1 MPKQPDP
8 SRVSQEPWTVER
20 LVSGG
25 DGFLRAPDGRAAF
38 VPGAFPGDSILPRS
52 VTAKKRHVR
61 VKAFELVSP
70 STDRVPRACSVQGC
84 GGCPWM
90 ELSRPAQLRAKGEI
104 LHDCLRRLGR
114 FLDLE
119 TPVVHAAGPH
129 LGYRTRI
136 RLHRAGGQLGFHAS
150 GSRRIVSVDRCPVA
164 CGPLNEAL
172 ADIDRTGPSA
182 EVELRASS
190 DGVQVL
196 VDNRRVSGPAAQRIP
211 LPGAWLEVPAGAF
224 SQVNP
229 HINRALV
236 DAVLA
241 GARAR
246 DVRSV
251 ADLHCGAGNFALA
264 LAAAGFAVSGSDVA
278 EAGVFAARRA
288 AQAQGL
294 DASFEVGSAARA
306 ASSSHA
312 ELVLLDPP
320 RTGDKDA
327 ATALAAKPPAHIAY
341 VSCDP
346 ATLARDLR
354 ILVDGGMVLD
364 DVQGWDM
371 FPHTPHVEAL
381 AWLRRAP

>member
-1 MPKQPDP
+1 MPQQPDP
-8 SRVSQEPWTVER
+8 GRVSQQPWTVER

-61 VKAFELVSP
+61 VKAFDLLSP
-70 STDRVPRACSVQGC
+70 SSDRVPRACSVQGC

-90 ELSRPAQLRAKGEI
+90 ELSRPAQLKAKAEI

-114 FLDLE
+114 FVNLPS
-119 TPVVHAAGPH
+119 PVVHAVGPD
-129 LGYRTRI
+129 LGYRTRV
-136 RLHRAGGQLGFHAS
+136 RLHRAGGQLGFHAT
-150 GSRRIVSVDRCPVA
+150 GSRRIVSVDRCAVA
-164 CGPLNEAL
+164 CEPLNEAL
-172 ADIDRTGPSA
+172 ADVDRSGPPA
-182 EVELRASS
+182 EVELRAST

-196 VDNRRVSGPAAQRIP
+196 VDKRRVSGPAAQRIP

-229 HINRALV
+229 HVNRALV
-236 DAVLA
+236 EAVLA

-246 DVRSV
+246 GVHRI

-264 LAAAGFAVSGSDVA
+264 LAAAGFEVRGSDLA
-278 EAGVFAARRA
+278 EAGVLAARRA

-294 DASFEVGSAARA
+294 DASFEVGSAAQA
-306 ASSSHA
+306 AKPSA

-327 ATALAAKPPAHIAY
+327 ATALAADPPAHIAY